1 MMLRFVSKNIG
12 VAVVQIFVVATIVFL
27 LLRFMPGDPALL
39 VLGTERGADPVAVA
53 EMRATLGLDQP
64 LLTQYFG
71 WITDI
76 ARLDFGQSLF
86 NNIDV
91 TTYMAERLPKT
102 LELAIAAII
111 IGSVIGI
118 ILGIVA
124 SVRRG
129 SLVDLIVSTIAAAG
143 MAFPV
148 YVTGTAFILFI
159 SLQLN
164 LLPASG
170 YTDFSEDPVAH
181 FQRLLLPA
189 ITIALP
195 LAASIARMT
204 RSSMLEVL
212 GKDFVQT
219 LRAKGLSEKLV
230 VYKHVLRNAIISV
243 ITVIGLELANL
254 IGGTVLIEFLFNWP
268 GLSTLL
274 VDAINNRNY
283 PIIQGS
289 IIVIAAFYILINRT
303 VEVIYG
309 LMDPRTR

>member
-1 MMLRFVSKNIG
+1 MLRFVSKNIG
-12 VAVVQIFVVATIVFL
+12 VAAIQIFIVSTLVFL
-27 LLRFMPGDPALL
+27 LLRLMPGDPAVL
-39 VLGTERGADPVAVA
+39 VLGTERGADPAAVEA
-53 EMRATLGLDQP
+53 MRATLGLDQP
-64 LLTQYFG
+64 ILKQYVG

-76 ARLDFGQSLF
+76 LRLDFGHSLF

-91 TTYMAERLPKT
+91 TTYLAERLPKT
-102 LELAIAAII
+102 LELAVVAIFIGSFIGIFLGIIAAIK
-111 IGSVIGI
+111 
-118 ILGIVA
+118 
-124 SVRRG
+124 RG
-129 SLVDLIVSTIAAAG
+129 GFVDMLVSSIAAAG
-143 MAFPV
+143 LSFPV
-148 YVTGTAFILFI
+148 YVTGTAFILLI
-159 SLQLN
+159 SLKLQ

-170 YTDFSEDPVAH
+170 YTDFTENPVVH
-181 FQRLLLPA
+181 FQKLLLPS
-189 ITIALP
+189 ITVALP

-219 LRAKGLSEKLV
+219 LRAKGLAEKV
-230 VYKHVLRNAIISV
+230 VIYKHVLRNAIISV

-268 GLSTLL
+268 GISTLL

-289 IIVIAAFYILINRT
+289 IIVIAAFYILINRV
-303 VEVIYG
+303 VEIIYG